1 MLVFAAG
8 RGVESKLLKCF
19 RINGVWQGRVSR
31 YLLRWAVRSRGA
43 STAVQLVMQ
52 HRLKGSL
59 KVAQERGARSG
70 KDVLPRKGSREW
82 LRLKILITK
91 CTERLFTKF
100 RQNDGG
106 RLSSA
111 VWTKCLRYLRG
122 FYGWGGVVG
131 VEVVGVE

>member
-1 MLVFAAG
+1 MAG
-8 RGVESKLLKCF
+8 ESKSVPATLGCPKP
-19 RINGVWQGRVSR
+19 
-31 YLLRWAVRSRGA
+31 RGEYRG
-43 STAVQLVMQ
+43 TACNATQV
-52 HRLKGSL
+52 KGFSESG
-59 KVAQERGARSG
+59 AGGARSG

-131 VEVVGVE
+131 VDVAQALFCECAFSFFIKKCVMFLNAHYFL